1 MERRAVNR
9 DLFQFRLLDSPQL
22 GPDTPL
28 AMGVPAVIA
37 NQVLALLRNMLRQFG
52 QEVERAEDLE
62 VANPSSGN
70 AQFRSVCLTCRPTR
84 SLAPTATKED
94 KRTIGTAR
102 DI

>member
-22 GPDTPL
+22 GPDAPQ
-28 AMGVPAVIA
+28 AMGVPAVVA

-62 VANPSSGN
+62 LISI
-70 AQFRSVCLTCRPTR
+70 LTGGTGVRIGAV
-84 SLAPTATKED
+84 L
-94 KRTIGTAR
+94 TIS
-102 DI
+102 